1 MAVSAAKF
9 QSVTG
14 FQGPVT
20 AEVASSS
27 LVVPASFFNNLQV
40 GTFGIWVQLGR
51 TRFGGFP
58 CGQQMHRKN
67 SLDQSRLGV
76 LLRLRCRL
84 QILVGHT
91 EIAVTQVIAD

>member
-40 GTFGIWVQLGR
+40 FE
-51 TRFGGFP
+51 GFALWSN
-58 CGQQMHRKN
+58 MVHEALK
-67 SLDQSRLGV
+67 RL
-76 LLRLRCRL
+76 LSFP
-84 QILVGHT
+84 
-91 EIAVTQVIAD
+91 

>member
-27 LVVPASFFNNLQV
+27 LVVPASFFNNLRIWSTADQGILRYNKRPIGGS
-40 GTFGIWVQLGR
+40 GTNP
-51 TRFGGFP
+51 TR
-58 CGQQMHRKN
+58 QQT
-67 SLDQSRLGV
+67 SLDEG
-76 LLRLRCRL
+76 
-84 QILVGHT
+84 
-91 EIAVTQVIAD
+91 